1 MPQPVAQ
8 LGDADGLVGLPSSM
22 GDFERDTSVQ
32 PRGDGVFGCDIRPDW
47 WVVAGPNGGYI
58 GAIIVRALSADP
70 ALDLRPLRSITIHY
84 LGRPEAGQAE
94 VQVKADR
101 HGRSVSFT
109 RARLEQGGRSI
120 ATAAAVFADDR
131 PGVELD
137 GTEPTRVPS
146 PEELEQLADNR
157 DTLPFARQFDY
168 RPAIGGR
175 LFGGG
180 DEALT
185 GGWIRFRD
193 ERPLD
198 AAALV
203 ALCDAWFPAV
213 FATTSEP
220 LAVPTLELTVHLRGR
235 LPRPRDWALG
245 RWTTQLARDG
255 FLEESA
261 EIYSREGELLAHSRQ
276 LALAG

>member
-1 MPQPVAQ
+1 
-8 LGDADGLVGLPSSM
+8 M
-22 GDFERDTSVQ
+22 GDFEHDTTVR
-32 PRGDGVFGCDIRPDW
+32 PRGDGVFDSEISPDW

-70 ALDLRPLRSITIHY
+70 VLGSRPLRSVTIHY
-84 LGRPEAGQAE
+84 LGRPQAGPAE
-94 VQVKADR
+94 VHVETDR
-101 HGRSVSFT
+101 HGRSVSFS
-109 RARLEQGGRSI
+109 RARLGQAGRTL

-131 PGVELD
+131 PGLELD
-137 GTEPTRVPS
+137 GTELPRAPS
-146 PEELEQLADNR
+146 PDEIEQLPDDESGLA
-157 DTLPFARQFDY
+157 FARKFDY

-175 LFGGG
+175 LFSGA

-203 ALCDAWFPAV
+203 TLCDAWFPAV
-213 FATTSEP
+213 FAVVSDVLP
-220 LAVPTLELTVHLRGR
+220 VPTLELTVHLRGR
-235 LPRPRDWALG
+235 LPRPRAWTLG
-245 RWTTQLARDG
+245 RWTTKLAREG